1 MFFIQM
7 SGFPGS
13 GKSTLAQAIA
23 KRTGAI
29 IVDHDIIKSALLT
42 SSTEALD
49 RKTSGSISYE
59 IDWQLIDYY
68 LGLGNNVILD
78 SPCLYDELIE
88 RGLSL
93 QKKHNV
99 TYKYVEC
106 LLNDFEEINHRL
118 ASRNRKL
125 SQIASINSKEDFLYS
140 VQNSKKP
147 EELKCLKIDTLQPLE
162 SYIDEVID
170 YIQNDHYKILG
181 KN

>member
-13 GKSTLAQAIA
+13 GKSTLAQAIS

-29 IVDHDIIKSALLT
+29 IIDHDIIKSALLM
-42 SSTEALD
+42 SSTETLD
-49 RKTSGSISYE
+49 RKTSGSISYA

-68 LGLGNNVILD
+68 LGLDNSVILD

-99 TYKYVEC
+99 IYKYVEC
-106 LLNDFEEINHRL
+106 YLNDFEEINHRL
-118 ASRNRKL
+118 ASRNRML
-125 SQIASINSKEDFLYS
+125 SQIASVNSKEDFLYTI
-140 VQNSKKP
+140 QNSKKP
-147 EELKCLKIDTLQPLE
+147 EQINCLKVDTSQPLE
-162 SYIDEVID
+162 SYIDRVMD
-170 YIQNDHYKILG
+170 YIQNDHCFS
-181 KN
+181 